1 LPFEKIR
8 FTQNGKTITSASPDD
23 EKKVWDAT
31 SGSLIDVSKTPP
43 CEKLIIQS
51 GDYDTTFFVRCGSN
65 EMMPLAE
72 VIEGI
77 KNDLKQKAIGVK
89 YIRPGSEGNRLL
101 VFCSDSTVKVWNA
114 ISGKY
119 LADLK
124 GDYKQLNNARFT
136 TDENK
141 IVSSSEIIEEGDYR
155 PDKNYNIHIWD
166 AKTGEFFSNNN
177 TFRST
182 IPIEF
187 SRNGNQIFTYLDHQ
201 RREDSDAVQIW
212 DVSTGQILH
221 ELHCR
226 NDEGNHINISPDEKT
241 FISISNNSDSVF
253 GRNTLKKWDISSG
266 KLIYTFNLLDSNDY
280 FIQIPSG
287 YYECSPNA
295 AKLLHYVTPDLNVI
309 SFEQLDVKYNRP
321 DKVLEAIGSS
331 DIALINSYRNAYIK
345 RINKLG
351 INDIAFNDDNSVP
364 EADFANRDNIKLEQT
379 NENLELHII
388 ASDKS
393 YPLDRYNIWIN
404 EVPLFGQRGISIR
417 NANTKNFD
425 KTITIKLSQ
434 GDNKIETSVTNTN
447 GIESYRMPLSV
458 KYIPATTAAA
468 KVYFIG
474 IGINEFA
481 DNSHN
486 LTWCVQDIRDLTKTM
501 QSKYGSQFIVL
512 DTFFNQNVTL
522 SNIQSL
528 KQKLLNSDINDKV
541 IIAYS
546 GHGLLSKDY
555 DYYLSSYNVN
565 FSRPEEEGIP
575 YDAIENLFDSIPARE
590 KILLLDACHSGEV
603 DKEELQKINT
613 STAGL
618 AKNNIKANPANKG
631 VFIID
636 DDTGTGK
643 LGLQNSFELMQNL
656 FVNVGKGTGAII
668 ISASGGVQFA
678 QERSELGHGVFTYS
692 VIEAMNNNE
701 HMKVSDFKKYIG
713 NRVLELTNG
722 LQKPTTRNETIA
734 VDWTV
739 W

>member
-1 LPFEKIR
+1 
-8 FTQNGKTITSASPDD
+8 
-23 EKKVWDAT
+23 
-31 SGSLIDVSKTPP
+31 
-43 CEKLIIQS
+43 
-51 GDYDTTFFVRCGSN
+51 
-65 EMMPLAE
+65 M
-72 VIEGI
+72 
-77 KNDLKQKAIGVK
+77 
-89 YIRPGSEGNRLL
+89 
-101 VFCSDSTVKVWNA
+101 
-114 ISGKY
+114 
-119 LADLK
+119 
-124 GDYKQLNNARFT
+124 
-136 TDENK
+136 
-141 IVSSSEIIEEGDYR
+141 
-155 PDKNYNIHIWD
+155 
-166 AKTGEFFSNNN
+166 
-177 TFRST
+177 
-182 IPIEF
+182 
-187 SRNGNQIFTYLDHQ
+187 
-201 RREDSDAVQIW
+201 
-212 DVSTGQILH
+212 
-221 ELHCR
+221 
-226 NDEGNHINISPDEKT
+226 
-241 FISISNNSDSVF
+241 
-253 GRNTLKKWDISSG
+253 
-266 KLIYTFNLLDSNDY
+266 
-280 FIQIPSG
+280 
-287 YYECSPNA
+287 
-295 AKLLHYVTPDLNVI
+295 HYVTPDLNVI